1 MGAAADIV
9 VVGWSVMRRPASTY
23 QTTPTASRME
33 TSMAARS
40 DRMDAIVSLSKRRGF
55 VYPSSEIYGGLRAS
69 WDYGPLGVE
78 LKNNIKRLWWRSM
91 VMERDDIVG
100 LDSSV
105 ILAREVWEASG
116 HVTEFVDPLTECM
129 SCHKRFRTDHLIE
142 AYEAKHG
149 HPPENG
155 LAGLTCPNCGNKGT
169 FTEPRMFSGL
179 LRTYLG
185 PVEDESGLAYLRPET
200 AQGIFINYKNV
211 LQSSRKKL
219 PFGIGQIGKSF
230 RNEITPGNFIFRT
243 REFEQMEME
252 FFVRPG
258 TDEDWHQTWIDTR
271 FAWYSDLGIRK
282 ENLRLFEH
290 PKDKLAHYS
299 KRTVDVEYR
308 FGFQGSEWGELEG
321 IANRTDFDLTTHGRA
336 SGVDMSY
343 LDQESGERFIPYVIE
358 PAAGVDRAA
367 LVFLL
372 DGYTEDEAPD
382 AKGNLEKRTVLR
394 LDPRVAP
401 VKAAVLPLSRNA
413 DLSPLARDLAAALRK
428 RWNTDFDDAS
438 AIGRR
443 YRRQDEIG
451 TPYCVTVDFDTLK
464 DQAVTVRERDSMRQ
478 ERIGIEPARGVP
490 GRAAP
495 VLLGGTAG
503 SPAGHCA
510 SARSRA
516 GSARVPVGQTCASAP
531 EPAGTAGPGYRR
543 GLLSAPAG
551 PR

>member
-1 MGAAADIV
+1 
-9 VVGWSVMRRPASTY
+9 
-23 QTTPTASRME
+23 
-33 TSMAARS
+33 
-40 DRMDAIVSLSKRRGF
+40 MDTIVSLSKRRGF

-78 LKNNIKRLWWRSM
+78 LKNNIKHQWWRSM
-91 VMERDDIVG
+91 VQERDDIVG

-116 HVTEFVDPLTECM
+116 HITEFVDPLTECM
-129 SCHKRFRTDHLIE
+129 SCHKRFRADHLIE
-142 AYEAKHG
+142 AYEARHG

-155 LAGLTCPNCGNKGT
+155 LADLTCPNCGNKGT

-211 LQSSRKKL
+211 LQSSRRKL

-258 TDEDWHQTWIDTR
+258 TDEEWHQTWIDTR
-271 FAWYSDLGIRK
+271 LAWYLGLGIRE

-290 PKDKLAHYS
+290 PKDKLAHYA

-343 LDQESGERFIPYVIE
+343 LDQESGERFVPYVIE

-367 LVFLL
+367 LVFML
-372 DGYTEDEAPD
+372 DAYSEDEAPD
-382 AKGNLEKRTVLR
+382 AKGNLEKRTVMR
-394 LDPRVAP
+394 FDRRIAP
-401 VKAAVLPLSRNA
+401 VKVAVLPLSRNA
-413 DLSPLARDLAAALRK
+413 DLSPKARDLAAALRQ

-451 TPYCVTVDFDTLK
+451 TPYCVTVDFETLE

-478 ERIGIEPARGVP
+478 ERIGIGQLEAY
-490 GRAAP
+490 
-495 VLLGGTAG
+495 LGERL
-503 SPAGHCA
+503 PPC
-510 SARSRA
+510 
-516 GSARVPVGQTCASAP
+516 
-531 EPAGTAGPGYRR
+531 
-543 GLLSAPAG
+543 
-551 PR
+551 